1 MSSSTRVVDALIVG
15 AGMSGLMAARQLLS
29 IGEVILLDKREQVG
43 GRMTTRPVGPG
54 VADLGVQFFTVHT
67 PEFESLTMQWLADGV
82 IEQWATGW
90 SDASLTDASAKTYR
104 RYIVGKGMSTLAQ
117 NLARSLTV
125 YTGACVER
133 VVRNE
138 DIWELRTTN
147 GDRYACRALLLTPPV
162 PLSIRL
168 LQAGQVELSYSDLAA
183 LQNVTYDPCFVATF
197 WLDGETKLPGLGAI
211 QLPIGPIRYLV
222 DNQRKGISP
231 DATIV
236 TVQADTT
243 YSRQLWDV
251 DDEDI
256 LDDIR
261 VELRT
266 YLLPDTKIIESRLH
280 RWRYAIPLKLHPQ
293 PCLVAGGLPTLVF
306 AGDAFGALRGIE
318 GAALSGLAAG
328 RTLIGLL
335 QDND

>member
-1 MSSSTRVVDALIVG
+1 
-15 AGMSGLMAARQLLS
+15 MSGLMAARQLLS
-29 IGEVILLDKREQVG
+29 IGEVKLLDKREQVG
-43 GRMTTRPVGPG
+43 GRLITRPVGPG
-54 VADLGVQFFTVHT
+54 LADLGAQFFTVHT
-67 PEFESLTMQWLADGV
+67 PEFESLTVPWLADGV
-82 IEQWATGW
+82 IEQWVTGW
-90 SDASLTDASAKTYR
+90 SDASLTNITAKTYR
-104 RYIVGKGMSTLAQ
+104 RYIVKQGMSQLAQ
-117 NLARSLTV
+117 YLAQSLAV
-125 YTGACVER
+125 DTGASVER

-138 DIWELRTTN
+138 NIWEVHTSN
-147 GDRYACRALLLTPPV
+147 NDRYACRALLLTPPV
-162 PLSIRL
+162 PLSIHL
-168 LQAGQVELSYSDLAA
+168 LQAGQVALSSSDLAA
-183 LQNVTYDPCFVATF
+183 LQTVTYDPCLVAAF

-211 QLPIGPIRYLV
+211 QLPNGPIRYLV

-231 DATIV
+231 NATIV

-256 LDDIR
+256 LENFR

-293 PCLVAGGLPTLVF
+293 LCLVAADLPPLAF
-306 AGDAFGALRGIE
+306 AGDAFGTLRGIE

-328 RTLIGLL
+328 QMLISLL
-335 QDND
+335 RNND